1 MKRNYKDIYG
11 YRMKNRTGEWKKQ
24 EKRKICIHDKGD
36 WETGDLIFDLQ
47 NGI

>member
-24 EKRKICIHDKGD
+24 EKEKFVYMIR
-36 WETGDLIFDLQ
+36 ETGRQ
-47 NGI
+47 GI